1 MTRNLIPA
9 LVLQLILGAA
19 CGGGKKGED
28 TGPDNG
34 GGGDD
39 TAYEDPCAENG
50 GMCPPEMLEE
60 IQNDLDRK
68 SNVATRCLTDAI
80 DSGEVD
86 KDTKAKITLDFVIQP
101 SGKARDINVARSSI
115 EAQSFQDCVIEVVA
129 GISFPNVPKDLDWSY
144 TYAFESF

>member
-1 MTRNLIPA
+1 MTRNLILA
-9 LVLQLILGAA
+9 LVLAGLSAG

-28 TGPDNG
+28 TGPDNGGG

-68 SNVATRCLTDAI
+68 ANVATRCLTDAI
-80 DSGEVD
+80 DAGEVD
-86 KDTKAKITLDFVIQP
+86 KDTKAKITLDFV
-101 SGKARDINVARSSI
+101 
-115 EAQSFQDCVIEVVA
+115 
-129 GISFPNVPKDLDWSY
+129 
-144 TYAFESF
+144 